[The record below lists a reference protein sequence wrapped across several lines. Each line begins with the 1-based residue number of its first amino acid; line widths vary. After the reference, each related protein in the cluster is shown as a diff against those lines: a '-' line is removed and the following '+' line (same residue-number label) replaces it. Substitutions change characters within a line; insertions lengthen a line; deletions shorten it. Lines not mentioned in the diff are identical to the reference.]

1 MNKSHSL
8 RFGATR
14 AVSFAGLIGALAS
27 ACGGGVDSDEAARAA
42 YIGLDEAVEK
52 SLRLGFDGFNA
63 ASSANIPDQM
73 TTGSASGT
81 LLVGGQVDQ
90 GASDNKEMRLDLTL
104 TDYRDE
110 LPAEEDLVIVYATNP
125 AAPPSL
131 DLSFRGLP
139 NATFTGTLI
148 GDFAMSGDLEGNVT
162 LNLTLEGMTDAD
174 PMTADNVVRLPGTT
188 VRGTAVSESGTYTVD
203 VTI

>member
-1 MNKSHSL
+1 MKKTTHT
-8 RFGATR
+8 FGLGA
-14 AVSFAGLIGALAS
+14 AAFAAGIGVLAS

-42 YIGLDEAVEK
+42 YIGLDAAVEK

-63 ASSANIPDQM
+63 ASSANIPDQT

-90 GASDNKEMRLDLTL
+90 GASANKEMRLDLTL
-104 TDYRDE
+104 TDYRDD
-110 LPAEEDLVIVYATNP
+110 LPEEDLVIVYATNP

-139 NATFTGTLI
+139 DARFTGTLA
-148 GDFAMSGDLEGNVT
+148 GDFAMSGDLEGTVT
-162 LNLTLEGMTDAD
+162 LNLALEGMTEAD
-174 PMTADNVVRLPGTT
+174 PMVADNVRRLPGTT

-203 VTI
+203 VTL